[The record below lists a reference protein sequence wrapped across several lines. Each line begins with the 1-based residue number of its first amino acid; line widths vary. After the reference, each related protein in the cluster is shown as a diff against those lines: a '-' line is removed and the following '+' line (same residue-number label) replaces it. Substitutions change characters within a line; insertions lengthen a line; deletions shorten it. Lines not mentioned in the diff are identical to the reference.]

1 MPMSGDDTLRD
12 SKRTMLGVGDLS
24 PPRTDDDLIG
34 KLVIGRYVVEEQIGK
49 GAFGAVYRGYHG
61 KLKRPVAIKVLHP
74 HLVHEPRIL
83 ERFRREAQL
92 AARLAH
98 ANVAGV
104 LDVGETLDGRQLM
117 VLELAEGRPLSAL
130 LDGPQPPARVI
141 GLVRQLLLGL
151 EHAHAAGLV
160 HRDLKPD
167 NIIVEQRTDGT
178 EVPRIVDFGI
188 AVLRA
193 PDESFMGSRLT
204 ATGQMIGTPLYM
216 APEQAKLEEVDHRAD
231 LFALGVIVYQL
242 LAGTTPFMGSAV
254 EVAIAN
260 MSKDPPP
267 IAERAAV
274 DTDPLLERFARK
286 LMAREVAHRFPS
298 ARAALAA
305 LDLIERDPDAAGAA
319 LGVMDP
325 DLAMSVVALPLLPP
339 PAKGRPP
346 R

>member
-1 MPMSGDDTLRD
+1 MLEVMSGDDTLRD
-12 SKRTMLGVGDLS
+12 GKQTLLGVGAPS
-24 PPRTDDDLIG
+24 APNPDDDLIG
-34 KLVIGRYVVEEQIGK
+34 KLVIGRYVVEAQIGK
-49 GAFGAVYRGYHG
+49 GAFGAVYRGCHG
-61 KLKRPVAIKVLHP
+61 KLKRPVAIKILHA

-98 ANVAGV
+98 GNVAGV
-104 LDVGETLDGRQLM
+104 LDVGETIDGRQLM
-117 VLELAEGRPLSAL
+117 VLELAPGRPLSEL

-141 GLVRQLLLGL
+141 ALVRQILLGL

-167 NIIVEQRTDGT
+167 NIIVEQRLDGT

-188 AVLRA
+188 AVLRD
-193 PDESFMGSRLT
+193 PEESFGGSRLT

-216 APEQAKLEEVDHRAD
+216 APEQARLDAVDHRAD

-254 EVAIAN
+254 EVALAN
-260 MSKDPPP
+260 MSRDPPS

-274 DTDPLLERFARK
+274 DADPLLERFARK
-286 LMAREVAHRFPS
+286 LMAREVEHRFAS
-298 ARAALAA
+298 ARSAIDA
-305 LDLIERDPDAAGAA
+305 LDLIERDPAVAGPA
-319 LGVMDP
+319 LGVMD
-325 DLAMSVVALPLLPP
+325 LGKAMSVVALPPP
-339 PAKGRPP
+339 PGKGRAP

>member
-1 MPMSGDDTLRD
+1 MSGDDTLRD
-12 SKRTMLGVGDLS
+12 GKRTLLGVGGLS
-24 PPRTDDDLIG
+24 TPHADDDLIG
-34 KLVIGRYVVEEQIGK
+34 KLVIGRYVVEERIGQ

-74 HLVHEPRIL
+74 HLIHEPRVL

-117 VLELAEGRPLSAL
+117 VLELAVGRPLSEL
-130 LDGPQPPARVI
+130 LGEPLPGPRVI
-141 GLVRQLLLGL
+141 GLVRQILLGL
-151 EHAHAAGLV
+151 EHAHAQGIV

-167 NIIVEQRTDGT
+167 NIIVEQRPDGA
-178 EVPRIVDFGI
+178 ELARIVDFGI
-188 AVLRA
+188 AVLSD
-193 PDESFMGSRLT
+193 PDDSFGAGRLT

-231 LFALGVIVYQL
+231 LFALGVIVYQM

-260 MSKDPPP
+260 MSRDPPP
-267 IAERAAV
+267 IKERAAV
-274 DTDPLLERFARK
+274 DADPLLERFARK
-286 LMAREVAHRFPS
+286 LMAREADRRFPT

-305 LDLIERDPDAAGAA
+305 LELVETDPAAAGLALGITDLDKA
-319 LGVMDP
+319 LGVV
-325 DLAMSVVALPLLPP
+325 SLPP
-339 PAKGRPP
+339 PPTR